1 MQVLFNCIFMVKKQD
16 MINLSALENVR
27 AFSIFLVQILFLPL
41 ACVQLGN
48 DMYELSR
55 VDKEFL

>member
-1 MQVLFNCIFMVKKQD
+1 MVKKQD